1 MSIKTSAL
9 LAALTLGTLM
19 AAPVQ
24 ASPRPTPAVVEKQ
37 HVRTPARTKATIDAA
52 RYAKREAQA
61 KKQQNYQ
68 GGDVLVIGISAGAA
82 IIALII
88 VLLLI

>member
-9 LAALTLGTLM
+9 LAALTLGMLV

-24 ASPRPTPAVVEKQ
+24 AAPRPTAAVVEKQ
-37 HVRTPARTKATIDAA
+37 DVRTPKPARASDDAA
-52 RYAKREAQA
+52 RYAQRESKA